1 MHEIL
6 KYLPKVTDQR
16 FYNEGLDDSMVYKLN
31 DDLAIVQTVDF
42 ITPVLNDPFAFGA
55 VAAANSLSD
64 IYAMGA
70 TPVFALNLVCF
81 PVKSLPLSI
90 LTEVLKGGAS
100 VATDAGITVAG
111 GHSIEDN
118 APKYGMSVTG
128 TAKPSQLVYK
138 KGAKPGDFLF
148 LTKPLGS
155 GIITTAIDRNL
166 AGKELEDKI
175 YRVMVHL
182 NKGAAAAMTQVGV
195 HACTDVTGFGLL
207 GHLYEMLTASNV
219 SARIN
224 KSMIPVMDDVEDLA
238 RSGVVPAGSH
248 NNYRYLSNK
257 VNWSQDLSRE
267 ARIVLCDAQTSGGLL
282 ISVPPDKSDR
292 LQEALLENGCIV
304 AAKIGEVVEKSKD
317 SITVLP

>member
-1 MHEIL
+1 
-6 KYLPKVTDQR
+6 
-16 FYNEGLDDSMVYKLN
+16 MVYKIN

-70 TPVFALNLVCF
+70 IPAFALNLVCF

-100 VATDAGITVAG
+100 VASEAGIIVAG

-128 TAKPSQLVYK
+128 TAKPGQLVYK
-138 KGAKPGDFLF
+138 KGVKPGDLLF

-166 AGKELEDKI
+166 ASKELEDKI
-175 YRVMVHL
+175 YRIMVHL

-219 SARIN
+219 SAIIN
-224 KSMIPVMDDVEDLA
+224 KNLIPVIDEVEDLA

-248 NNYRYLSNK
+248 NNYRYLANK
-257 VNWSQDLSRE
+257 VKWSEEIPHE
-267 ARIVLCDAQTSGGLL
+267 ARIVLCDSQTSGGLL
-282 ISVPPDKSDR
+282 ISVSPDKADL
-292 LQEALLENGCIV
+292 LQEALIANGCIV
-304 AAKIGEVVEKSKD
+304 AAKIGEVVDKSKEG
-317 SITVLP
+317 ITVLP